1 MIVGSS
7 DNYRNHQPR
16 PLNLEYFIARK
27 VAASGQKSFSRL
39 IIRIAITAVALSV
52 AVMII
57 ATALIAGFKYEISN
71 KIFGFWGHI
80 HITDTD
86 INRSLLDAYPIK
98 KNQKFYPSLDT
109 IRKIAYLD
117 QTEVGGV
124 HYEQMRTTN
133 GGVDH
138 IQVFAM
144 IPVIVKGKKD
154 IEGIVLK
161 GISDDFEWKY
171 MDQFMVEGERIVL
184 PDSSASKD
192 IIISQQTARRL
203 DVKIGDNFDV
213 VFVRKN
219 EQLRRRFVI
228 SGIYKTGLEEYD
240 KRFAL
245 VDIRQLQRLLGW
257 TENEVGG
264 FEVFI
269 DDIDDLSTIVDYI
282 YYDQLPNDLNAEG
295 IKKKLPEIFDWLELQ
310 DINEIVILS
319 LMVIVA
325 IINMVTALMILI
337 LERTNMIGTLK
348 AMGSS
353 NWSIRK
359 VFLYYAAY
367 IVIIG
372 LFWGNLFGIG
382 ICVLQDQLE
391 IIRLSEENYY
401 LSVAPIKMNFWTILG
416 INTGT
421 LITTVLFLVIPSYL
435 VSSISPVKAIRF
447 K

>member
-1 MIVGSS
+1 
-7 DNYRNHQPR
+7 
-16 PLNLEYFIARK
+16 LNLEYFIARK

-86 INRSLLDAYPIK
+86 INRSLLDAYPVK
-98 KNQKFYPSLDT
+98 KNQTFYPSLDT
-109 IRKIAYLD
+109 VRKITYLD

-124 HYEQMRTTN
+124 HYEQMRTTK

-203 DVKIGDNFDV
+203 DVKTGDNFDV

-282 YYDQLPNDLNAEG
+282 YYDQLPNDLL
-295 IKKKLPEIFDWLELQ
+295 KKKLPEIFDWLELQ
-310 DINEIVILS
+310 DINGIVILS

>member
-1 MIVGSS
+1 M
-7 DNYRNHQPR
+7 
-16 PLNLEYFIARK
+16 NLEYFIARK

-52 AVMII
+52 AVMIV
-57 ATALIAGFKYEISN
+57 ATALIAGFKYEIGN

-109 IRKIAYLD
+109 VRKITYLD

-124 HYEQMRTTN
+124 QYEQMSTTN

-161 GISDDFEWKY
+161 GISDDFDWKY
-171 MDQFMVEGERIVL
+171 MDQFMVEGKRIEMA
-184 PDSSASKD
+184 DSSASKD
-192 IIISQQTARRL
+192 IIVSQQTARRL

-282 YYDQLPNDLNAEG
+282 YYDQLPNDLYAEG

-367 IVIIG
+367 IIVIG

-416 INTGT
+416 INVGT
-421 LITTVLFLVIPSYL
+421 LVTTVLFLVIPSYL
-435 VSSISPVKAIRF
+435 VTSISPVKAIRF